1 MVEKTLQ
8 QMQFKDRLCR
18 TLLRINWLIAIVA
31 MLPVLS
37 KIFIDVAAIGMAFY
51 YLILIAVTII
61 TLGLFLLNDSF
72 RALYKINL
80 DGLQELS
87 NQVIQ
92 VYRIAQPVLAGIC
105 AFLSA
110 IVLIVIIRNQDE
122 THKTRKIVSVSLVVL
137 IVLIATLVYYMK
149 LI

>member
-1 MVEKTLQ
+1 MEKNLQ

-18 TLLRINWLIAIVA
+18 TLLRINWLVAIVA

-37 KIFIDVAAIGMAFY
+37 KIFVVVAAIGMAFY

-61 TLGLFLLNDSF
+61 TLGLFLLDDSF
-72 RALYKINL
+72 RALYDVDL
-80 DGLQELS
+80 SGLQQLS
-87 NQVIQ
+87 DQIVQ

-110 IVLIVIIRNQDE
+110 IAFIVIVRNQDE
-122 THKTRKIVSVSLVVL
+122 VHKSRKIVSVTVAVL

>member
-1 MVEKTLQ
+1 
-8 QMQFKDRLCR
+8 
-18 TLLRINWLIAIVA
+18 
-31 MLPVLS
+31 
-37 KIFIDVAAIGMAFY
+37 MAFY

-87 NQVIQ
+87 NQIIQ

-105 AFLSA
+105 ALLSA

-122 THKTRKIVSVSLVVL
+122 AHKTRKIVSVSLSVL
-137 IVLIATLVYYMK
+137 IVLIATLVYYIK

>member
-1 MVEKTLQ
+1 ML

-37 KIFIDVAAIGMAFY
+37 KIFIGVVAIGMAFY

-72 RALYKINL
+72 RALYNVDLNGFRCFIFF
-80 DGLQELS
+80 
-87 NQVIQ
+87 
-92 VYRIAQPVLAGIC
+92 R
-105 AFLSA
+105 
-110 IVLIVIIRNQDE
+110 RNE
-122 THKTRKIVSVSLVVL
+122 IESEERKRQRVH
-137 IVLIATLVYYMK
+137 
-149 LI
+149 

>member
-18 TLLRINWLIAIVA
+18 TLLRINWLIAIA
-31 MLPVLS
+31 AILPVLL
-37 KIFIDVAAIGMAFY
+37 KIFIGVAAIGMAFY

-137 IVLIATLVYYMK
+137 IVLITTLVYYMK

>member
-1 MVEKTLQ
+1 MQ
-8 QMQFKDRLCR
+8 QMQFKGRLCR

-37 KIFIDVAAIGMAFY
+37 KTFIDVAAIGIAFY
-51 YLILIAVTII
+51 YLILIVVTII

-87 NQVIQ
+87 NQIIQ

-122 THKTRKIVSVSLVVL
+122 AHKTRKIVSVSLAVL

>member
-1 MVEKTLQ
+1 M
-8 QMQFKDRLCR
+8 
-18 TLLRINWLIAIVA
+18 IAIVE
-31 MLPVLS
+31 MLAVLS
-37 KIFIDVAAIGMAFY
+37 KTFIGVPTIGIAFY
-51 YLILIAVTII
+51 YLILIVVTII

-72 RALYKINL
+72 RALYNVDL
-80 DGLQELS
+80 NGLQQFS
-87 NQVIQ
+87 DQIVQ
-92 VYRIAQPVLAGIC
+92 AYRIAQPVLAGIC

-122 THKTRKIVSVSLVVL
+122 AHKTRKIVSVSLSVL